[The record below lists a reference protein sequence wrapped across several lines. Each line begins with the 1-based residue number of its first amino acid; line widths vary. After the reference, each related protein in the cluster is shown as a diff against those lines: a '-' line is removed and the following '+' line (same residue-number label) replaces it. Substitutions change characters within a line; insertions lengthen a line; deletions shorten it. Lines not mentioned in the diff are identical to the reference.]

1 MGPLVPLVFL
11 VALSV
16 LLLYVLVTPVPCLIV
31 LVDFLVLVAG
41 LLVLVALWFLLFLF
55 ALAAYSGLAL
65 GYVALVLVSF
75 VFRFGLLLGFIFRF
89 LVVLGL
95 LGSNS
100 CFGLFE
106 FASAFRN
113 FVVLLE
119 LARRRS
125 EFSNFAMLV
134 IVPILTFMCF
144 ILVHRSTQVWSAS
157 SQT

>member
-65 GYVALVLVSF
+65 GYVALVMVSF
-75 VFRFGLLLGFIFRF
+75 VFFGLGCCWALFLL
-89 LVVLGL
+89 VLGL
-95 LGSNS
+95 LGSNF

-134 IVPILTFMCF
+134 IFFPILTFICF
-144 ILVHRSTQVWSAS
+144 ILARRSIKVWSAS